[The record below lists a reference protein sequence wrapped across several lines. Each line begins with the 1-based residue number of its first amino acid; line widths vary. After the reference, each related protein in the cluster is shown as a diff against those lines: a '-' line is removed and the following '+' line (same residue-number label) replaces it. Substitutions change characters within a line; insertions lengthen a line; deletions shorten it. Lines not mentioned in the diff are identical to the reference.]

1 METNETM
8 NEVINETTETVMET
22 AADCIP
28 SNTLK
33 VAAGFG
39 IGMIAGV
46 ILYKYAVVPIAAKI
60 KERRNKRHEAIE
72 EDENTVVIEE
82 EPTDEDI
89 NDVIDD

>member
-1 METNETM
+1 
-8 NEVINETTETVMET
+8 MET

-28 SNTLK
+28 SDTLK

-60 KERRNKRHEAIE
+60 KERRSKRHEAAE
-72 EDENTVVIEE
+72 ENESTVVTEDLTEDESEE
-82 EPTDEDI
+82 AKEAEEWRYSQERE
-89 NDVIDD
+89 